1 MNCDVS
7 DRELQRIFGE
17 LGFVTGSKATLP
29 LMRQAIKAACLS
41 DITVLLDGE
50 TGTGKQVLA
59 YAIHQLDQKRR
70 LLPFITVHCGTIN
83 ETLAESELFGHERG
97 AFSGAVRPRNGLF
110 QAAQGGTVLLDDV
123 NDLPQS
129 MQAKLLDVLQRHVV
143 RAVGSDREVPIDVRV
158 MAASNRRL
166 DQQVRQNSFR
176 ADLYYRLNVVHLSL
190 PPLRERSE
198 DLTALVLAFAR
209 RHQEVFPGITSVEPE
224 LTAYLSQQR
233 FDGNIREL
241 EHCVQ
246 RMLFAKTEGTTL
258 GLRDWMEQCAN
269 EKAASSRDLI
279 SEAAESLWR
288 AISGGGLSCAVAL
301 HLAERGIL
309 ELAISGN
316 PQSRRELASRL
327 RTSERTLYYKLKSHE
342 LTGRV
347 TPG

>member
-176 ADLYYRLNVVHLSL
+176 ADLY
-190 PPLRERSE
+190 
-198 DLTALVLAFAR
+198 
-209 RHQEVFPGITSVEPE
+209 
-224 LTAYLSQQR
+224 
-233 FDGNIREL
+233 
-241 EHCVQ
+241 
-246 RMLFAKTEGTTL
+246 
-258 GLRDWMEQCAN
+258 
-269 EKAASSRDLI
+269 
-279 SEAAESLWR
+279 
-288 AISGGGLSCAVAL
+288 
-301 HLAERGIL
+301 
-309 ELAISGN
+309 
-316 PQSRRELASRL
+316 
-327 RTSERTLYYKLKSHE
+327 
-342 LTGRV
+342 
-347 TPG
+347 